1 MSVDKAMRHRSLRWF
16 GVPLF
21 WLGAAG
27 ICAAAAAKFAAEGSW
42 SGVMLYMAATG
53 LSLASFGLNNDT
65 ALAWLIRAQAPL
77 PPAAAK
83 EIQKELARDRAETNA
98 LSASPIASFFAMA
111 LALLLH
117 AAAAWRLMAA
127 TGMQ

>member
-1 MSVDKAMRHRSLRWF
+1 
-16 GVPLF
+16 
-21 WLGAAG
+21 
-27 ICAAAAAKFAAEGSW
+27 
-42 SGVMLYMAATG
+42 MLYMAATG